1 MDNFYHTQKI
11 TESVIELYVR
21 TNTIEILGE
30 KIEVNL
36 NDIELDDF
44 LDMMQKL

>member
-11 TESVIELYVR
+11 TELVIELYVR